1 MITMFTTLVKT
12 RPACE
17 GTDSTK
23 KGRRGTMR
31 IIADTDR
38 CIGSGQCALKE
49 PTVFDLDEEEGI
61 VALLSS
67 RPTGS
72 AAERA
77 REAARLCPS
86 GALTVIED

>member
-1 MITMFTTLVKT
+1 
-12 RPACE
+12 
-17 GTDSTK
+17 
-23 KGRRGTMR
+23 
-31 IIADTDR
+31 
-38 CIGSGQCALKE
+38 
-49 PTVFDLDEEEGI
+49 LDEEEGI
-61 VALLSS
+61 VTLLSS

>member
-1 MITMFTTLVKT
+1 MFTMLVKT
-12 RPACE
+12 CAACK
-17 GTDSTK
+17 GSDSAK
-23 KGRRGTMR
+23 KGHRGTMR

-38 CIGSGQCALKE
+38 CIGSGQCMLKE
-49 PTVFDLDEEEGI
+49 PTVFDLDEDEGT
-61 VALLSS
+61 VVLLSS

-77 REAARLCPS
+77 REAAQLCPS

>member
-1 MITMFTTLVKT
+1 
-12 RPACE
+12 
-17 GTDSTK
+17 
-23 KGRRGTMR
+23 MR

-38 CIGSGQCALKE
+38 CIGSGQCVLKE
-49 PTVFDLDEEEGI
+49 PTVFGLDEEEGI

-72 AAERA
+72 TAERA